1 LALQGR
7 GIKDMRKT
15 RKADML
21 TDDDAGP
28 FSDSSEESMFSEDEI
43 QGGGACPLG
52 SEASASLDE
61 TGTM

>member
-1 LALQGR
+1 
-7 GIKDMRKT
+7 
-15 RKADML
+15 ML